1 MNKVVVT
8 GLGLVSPV
16 GNNARDSFAAM
27 TAGTCGIG
35 FITRFDTTDYKVKI
49 AAEVKGFDPSPIMD
63 KAEIRKTDLF
73 VRYALMAADEAMKDS
88 GLKEFDHDRFGVYVG
103 SGIGGIGSMTA
114 ESDKLAAGGPRKTSP
129 FLITMMI
136 ANMAAGQ
143 IAIRHGAR
151 GPCLPVVTACA
162 TASHDIGE
170 AYRAIAHGYADV
182 ILAGGTE
189 APIIPLSIAGFTNC
203 MALSLRPDPLDASIP
218 FDKRRDGFVIGEGAG
233 ILVLE
238 EYNHAKARGAHVYAE
253 ICGYGN
259 TCDAYHITAP
269 LPDASCAA
277 AAMACALKEAGM
289 TGDDGL
295 YINAHGTST
304 PLNDKTETQAIK
316 TVLGHR
322 AYGAMVSSTKSM
334 TGHMLG
340 AAGAAEAIAC
350 VMALEN
356 GVVPPTIGYRE
367 PDPECDLD
375 YVPNTARK
383 TAIRVALSLSL
394 GFGGHNACLAF
405 RRADLI

>member
-8 GLGLVSPV
+8 GLGLVSPL
-16 GNNARDSFAAM
+16 GNNARDSFAALA
-27 TAGTCGIG
+27 AGTCGIG
-35 FITRFDTTDYKVKI
+35 PITRFDTTDYKVKI
-49 AAEVKGFDPSPIMD
+49 AAEVKGFDPSSLMD

-73 VRYALMAADEAMKDS
+73 VRYALFAADEAMKDS
-88 GLKEFDHDRFGVYVG
+88 GLTEFDHDRFGVYVG
-103 SGIGGIGSMTA
+103 SGIGGIGSMTV
-114 ESDKLAAGGPRKTSP
+114 ESDKLAAGGPRKISP

-143 IAIRHGAR
+143 IAIRYGAR

-162 TASHDIGE
+162 TSSHDIGE

-218 FDKRRDGFVIGEGAG
+218 FDKRRDGFVMGEGAG

-238 EYNHAKARGAHVYAE
+238 EYGHARARGAHIYAE
-253 ICGYGN
+253 VCGYGN
-259 TCDAYHITAP
+259 TCDAFHITAP

-277 AAMACALKEAGM
+277 AAISGAMREAGIA
-289 TGDDGL
+289 GDNSL

-304 PLNDKTETQAIK
+304 PMNDKTETLAIK
-316 TVLGHR
+316 TALGHM
-322 AYGAMVSSTKSM
+322 AYEAMVSSTKSM

-356 GVVPPTIGYRE
+356 GLVPPTIGYRE

-383 TAIRVALSLSL
+383 IAIRSALSLSL